1 MSTKELKEELNKI
14 VGDSNNDD
22 FLEKLLTYANNL
34 LQAQK
39 KYKLDDIDMRI
50 LKEDDE
56 LLRRLAK

>member
-1 MSTKELKEELNKI
+1 MSTKELRDELKKMVDNAES
-14 VGDSNNDD
+14 DE
-22 FLEKLLTYANNL
+22 FLAHLLAYANQL

>member
-1 MSTKELKEELNKI
+1 MSTKKLKEELNKI
-14 VGDSNNDD
+14 VHDANSDD
-22 FLEKLLTYANNL
+22 FLEKLLTYANDL